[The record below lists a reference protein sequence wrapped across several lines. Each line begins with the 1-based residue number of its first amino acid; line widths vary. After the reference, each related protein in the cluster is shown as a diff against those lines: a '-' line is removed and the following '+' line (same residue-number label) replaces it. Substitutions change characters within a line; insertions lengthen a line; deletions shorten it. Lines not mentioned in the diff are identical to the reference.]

1 MAYVVKPSNICDR
14 QTLQRVQKE
23 WAPTTNNWDHDSLLQ
38 NKIPRL
44 LQHLGELHEALS
56 QGELGRHHETA
67 RNIWKIRS
75 NNVRFLIWHP
85 KGAIM
90 YLDTMRN
97 TDEKMIIPILYNGDR
112 AIFFESIPD
121 CCITRQHLDQ
131 RGHLSVLG
139 AREGSIEVTL

>member
-1 MAYVVKPSNICDR
+1 MAYIDKPKHICDR

-23 WAPTTNNWDHDSLLQ
+23 WALNTGNWDQDSLLQ

-44 LQHLGELHEALS
+44 LRHLGELHEALT
-56 QGELGRHHETA
+56 QGELGRDHEAA

-90 YLDTMRN
+90 YLDTAHH
-97 TDEKMIIPILYNGDR
+97 TDDKLPIPILYNGDR

-121 CCITRQHLDQ
+121 CCIAESQRDQ
-131 RGHLSVLG
+131 RRRLLLPG
-139 AREGSIEVTL
+139 ASEGSIAIT